1 MFSQIKVKRKPQ
13 INDTDTKNEYAN
25 VINSIWSSKHKTIG
39 KHRKHRNTKN

>member
-25 VINSIWSSKHKTIG
+25 VINSIYMEFKTQNNW
-39 KHRKHRNTKN
+39 KT